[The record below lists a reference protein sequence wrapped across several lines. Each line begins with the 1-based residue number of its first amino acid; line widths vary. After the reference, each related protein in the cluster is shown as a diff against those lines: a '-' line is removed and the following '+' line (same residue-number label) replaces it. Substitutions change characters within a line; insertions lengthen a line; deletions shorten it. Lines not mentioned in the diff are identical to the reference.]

1 MNNLNVI
8 LQLVRVPKSLIAL
21 VAGELGSSVGPAVP
35 GQLPLVVEHQGTF
48 RTLQL
53 GLLVHHFD
61 VALPVAD
68 LGEHLAT
75 VATRELFEGHLIQPM
90 VYCPVLFE
98 VNRLCGGKTTQVT
111 YEVLASFSTLGTM
124 RSFCVPFKILS
135 HSEALHTKG
144 TLVSFYGS
152 SCFFCQLFWVPS

>member
-1 MNNLNVI
+1 MNLNVI

-75 VATRELFEGHLIQPM
+75 VATRELFEGHLQSCIRQCIEHRFFTSFNPW
-90 VYCPVLFE
+90 CIVLCCL
-98 VNRLCGGKTTQVT
+98 R
-111 YEVLASFSTLGTM
+111 
-124 RSFCVPFKILS
+124 
-135 HSEALHTKG
+135 
-144 TLVSFYGS
+144 
-152 SCFFCQLFWVPS
+152 